1 MSERTGTA
9 GRAGDTPADATT
21 GAAEV
26 TADMTTTGQHLR
38 IETVEVPVDLDAPE
52 AWAVH
57 GSVLVSEAIDAQV
70 YGHTDLSLDAGT
82 VVNTVASGDYRR
94 TVRRVAV
101 ADGAPAGSPARPEDV
116 VGRSMVS
123 LPLEG
128 NTHMA
133 LVHVAVHPE
142 HRRRGV
148 GTALWEDALALA
160 RDAGRRVVQGD
171 SSFAPE
177 PPPGPDAIEAP
188 TGSGRVPREAAAT
201 RFVLGR
207 GFTLEQVQRHSM
219 LELPVPADR
228 LDPLRAAATERAAD
242 YRVHVWT
249 DVVPE
254 EWLDQLAVLETRMST
269 DAPNA
274 GLEIEE
280 DPWDAQRVRTTVQ
293 DIHDRGQGFVI
304 AAAEHVP
311 TGTLAGFSMVS
322 YPHDKPE
329 VVYQEDTL
337 VLREHRGKSLGMLV
351 KVAVLDELAR
361 ARPTSRRV
369 HTWNAQE
376 NDHMLAINV
385 ALGFAPTSVDA
396 EWQLR
401 LDEPGG
407 AAPAAG

>member
-1 MSERTGTA
+1 MSERVSTTTRG
-9 GRAGDTPADATT
+9 GQATT
-21 GAAEV
+21 GLGEPT
-26 TADMTTTGQHLR
+26 TAPGPLR
-38 IETVEVPVDLDAPE
+38 IETVVVPADLDAPE

-57 GSVLVSEAIDAQV
+57 GTVLVSEAVDTQV

-82 VVNTVASGDYRR
+82 VVGTVASGDYRR

-101 ADGAPAGSPARPEDV
+101 ADGAAPGSPARPEDV

-128 NTHMA
+128 STHVA

-142 HRRRGV
+142 HRRCGV
-148 GTALWEDALALA
+148 GTALWDDALALA
-160 RDAGRRVVQGD
+160 RDAGRSVVQGD

-177 PPPGPDAIEAP
+177 PSPGPDALEAP
-188 TGSGRVPREAAAT
+188 TGSGRVPRDAAAT

-207 GFTLEQVQRHSM
+207 GFTLEQVQRHST
-219 LELPVPADR
+219 LGLPVPAER

-249 DVVPE
+249 DDVPE

-269 DAPNA
+269 DAPSA

-280 DPWDAQRVRTTVQ
+280 DPWDAQRVRTTLQ
-293 DIHDRGQGFVI
+293 DVHDRGQGFVV

-311 TGTLAGFSMVS
+311 TGSLAGFSMVS
-322 YPHDKPE
+322 LPHDKPE

-337 VLREHRGKSLGMLV
+337 VLREHRGRSLGMLV
-351 KVAVLDELAR
+351 KVAVVDELAR
-361 ARPTSRRV
+361 SRPAARRV

-376 NDHMLAINV
+376 NAHMLAINV
-385 ALGFAPTSVDA
+385 ALGFAPASVDA

-401 LDEPGG
+401 LDP
-407 AAPAAG
+407 PA

>member
-1 MSERTGTA
+1 M
-9 GRAGDTPADATT
+9 
-21 GAAEV
+21 
-26 TADMTTTGQHLR
+26 R
-38 IETVEVPVDLDAPE
+38 IETVEVPASPDDPG

-57 GSVLVSEAIDAQV
+57 GTVLVSEAVDEQV

-82 VVNTVASGDYRR
+82 VVNSVASGGYRR

-101 ADGAPAGSPARPEDV
+101 ADGAAPGSPARPEDV

-123 LPLEG
+123 MPLEG
-128 NTHMA
+128 GTHVA
-133 LVHVAVHPE
+133 LVHVAVRPE

-148 GTALWEDALALA
+148 GTALWEDALAIT
-160 RDAGRRVVQGD
+160 RDAGRHVVQGD

-177 PPPGPDAIEAP
+177 PPPGPGALEAP
-188 TGSGRVPREAAAT
+188 TGSGRVPRDAAAT
-201 RFVLGR
+201 RFVLRR
-207 GFTLEQVQRHSM
+207 GFTLEQVQRHSV
-219 LELPVPADR
+219 LDLPVPAAR
-228 LDPLRAAATERAAD
+228 LDPLRAAATERGAD

-249 DVVPE
+249 DDVPE
-254 EWLDQLAVLETRMST
+254 RWLDQVAVLETRMST

-274 GLEIEE
+274 GLEVEE

-293 DIHDRGQGFVI
+293 DVHDRGQGFVI

-311 TGTLAGFSMVS
+311 TGTLAGFSMVT
-322 YPHDKPE
+322 YPLDKPA

-337 VLREHRGKSLGMLV
+337 VLREHRGRSLGMLV

-361 ARPTSRRV
+361 SRPTARRV

-401 LDEPGG
+401 LGEPDDGPG
-407 AAPAAG
+407 ATPEG